1 MSVTAASPRRGRP
14 SRARPFQF
22 APGGFLLVL
31 SGPSGA
37 GKGTLVDRLMAA
49 RPECVF
55 SISAT
60 TRPRRSSEQDG
71 VQYEFVTRDGVR
83 AAARGRAASSSG
95 PRCTGTSTA
104 RRRASWTSSV
114 RAGRV
119 VVLDVD
125 VQGGA
130 SVRRARPDAV
140 SVFIYPPSIEALR
153 ERLLQRAAPTR
164 PRWSSA
170 GSSNAP
176 GELAQYREYDYLVVN
191 DDLEQ
196 AVARLVAIVDA
207 ERARVRRLRA
217 RPDDR
222 SDSRTKESSMTKL
235 ASLIPPARQQQVRA
249 GASSPRARRAA

>member
-1 MSVTAASPRRGRP
+1 MSATGRSTGAETGAAMTRI
-14 SRARPFQF
+14 PFQF
-22 APGGFLLVL
+22 TPGGFLLVL

-37 GKGTLVDRLMAA
+37 GKGTLVDRLVAV
-49 RPECVF
+49 RPECTF

-60 TRPRRSSEQDG
+60 TRPRRSNEQDG
-71 VQYEFVTRDGVR
+71 VQYEFVARDEFE
-83 AAARGRAASSSG
+83 
-95 PRCTGTSTA
+95 
-104 RRRASWTSSV
+104 RRRSAGMFLEWAEVHEHLYATPARFVDEGV

-130 SVRRARPDAV
+130 SVRRVRPDAV

-153 ERLLQRAAPTR
+153 KRLMQRSTDSPDVVETR
-164 PRWSSA
+164 LH
-170 GSSNAP
+170 NAP
-176 GELAQYREYDYLVVN
+176 GELLQYREYDYLVVN

-217 RPDDR
+217 
-222 SDSRTKESSMTKL
+222 
-235 ASLIPPARQQQVRA
+235 
-249 GASSPRARRAA
+249 